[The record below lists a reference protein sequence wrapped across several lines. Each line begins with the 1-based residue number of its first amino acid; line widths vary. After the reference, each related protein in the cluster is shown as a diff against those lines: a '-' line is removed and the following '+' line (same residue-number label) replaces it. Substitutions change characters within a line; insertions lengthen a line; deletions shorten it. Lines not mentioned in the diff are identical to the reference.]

1 MNLSQ
6 VFPSG
11 LSTHDVTL
19 LGYGLHLNLRDDHL
33 QSYILACAIRHLR
46 TWTKQW
52 YTRIIHDPG
61 RYLKGLTWLRSRL
74 PKSTNCFRPGAEVT
88 AWP

>member
-33 QSYILACAIRHLR
+33 QSYILACAIRAIDLGR
-46 TWTKQW
+46 QVL
-52 YTRIIHDPG
+52 YTYWFAFFEQIVVV
-61 RYLKGLTWLRSRL
+61 
-74 PKSTNCFRPGAEVT
+74 NV
-88 AWP
+88 